1 MTYQEFRDKY
11 NGQYVD
17 VDGYPQLWKWQ
28 CFDLA
33 QLYITEC
40 LELPDY
46 ILSGCENVCNM
57 IFWEWKHDL
66 LLQYFDEVSIYDM
79 RPGDLCIWEWNHIAI
94 FDSWDGDTNWYF
106 SQNPNP
112 SIVMTIPNDNGL
124 HAFRKKKVEPP
135 KPDVVPNVERDEYK
149 NQIEVKVD
157 NLRVRGT
164 PTINGDFIGFATPG
178 FYDFY
183 ETAQND
189 DYGWYRIAENQWVA
203 YDPEWLDVYYA
214 KEKEEYVK
222 FKILSNEDGK
232 LEIDLGKVWVT
243 E

>member
-17 VDGYPQLWKWQ
+17 VDNYPKEWKWQ

-40 LELPDY
+40 LELPDF
-46 ILSGCENVCNM
+46 ILSGCGNVCNM
-57 IFWEWKHDL
+57 LWGEKREL
-66 LLQYFDEVSIYDM
+66 LDQYFDEVSIYDM

-94 FDSWDGDTNWYF
+94 FDSWDGDANWYF

-112 SIVMTIPNDNGL
+112 SQVMTIPNDNGL

-164 PTINGDFIGFATPG
+164 PTLNGDVIGTANIG